1 MIEISHHAHFQSRV
15 NVFWELSVDKFP
27 RRLTSHKLIDIRHLI
42 QPEKGTKIV
51 KMTYFFTILTFI
63 NHFHENSYREVNFW
77 VVQFYNLLWLRY
89 RFLFN
94 PMPILSFHFLSIFL
108 LAFSV
113 VVRFF
118 GLWWFG
124 LILESQSWLLRTFKS
139 QIRATFKLVYK
150 FSAKSNKS
158 QYNHPWT
165 NHIMSF
171 TRSAISL

>member
-1 MIEISHHAHFQSRV
+1 MEILSNKRNISISYLTFASRSHFEASAWIMDPSSMIEIAHHAHFQSRV

-118 GLWWFG
+118 W
-124 LILESQSWLLRTFKS
+124 T
-139 QIRATFKLVYK
+139 LV
-150 FSAKSNKS
+150 
-158 QYNHPWT
+158 
-165 NHIMSF
+165 I
-171 TRSAISL
+171 

>member
-1 MIEISHHAHFQSRV
+1 MNRILSHLMEILSNKRNISISYLTFASRSHFEASAWIMDPSAMIEISHHAHFQSRV

-118 GLWWFG
+118 W
-124 LILESQSWLLRTFKS
+124 T
-139 QIRATFKLVYK
+139 LV
-150 FSAKSNKS
+150 
-158 QYNHPWT
+158 
-165 NHIMSF
+165 I
-171 TRSAISL
+171 